1 MELNESHVH
10 APIGAMLDG
19 GLPWEAPFS
28 HPSTL
33 GVGKVCAGPE
43 PFTIQASSGH
53 RQASRRIQRD
63 ANGRRVTPL
72 ARVSLDKSHSI
83 IWGNSGAEPA
93 PLLTA
98 THEAHSSGILEYKA
112 VNALGDEICATR
124 CAHDHHCSRL
134 LRVFACNIPFGLRRM
149 PSASGRLITERCFC
163 FTICRWQRH
172 RRQAQAKCATCDR
185 CFNTPFYR

>member
-1 MELNESHVH
+1 MEPNETHGH
-10 APIGAMLDG
+10 APIGAMLDRG
-19 GLPWEAPFS
+19 FPCEAPFS

-43 PFTIQASSGH
+43 PFTIQTSSGH

-63 ANGRRVTPL
+63 ANGRRVAPL

-98 THEAHSSGILEYKA
+98 THEAHSSGRLEYKTKA
-112 VNALGDEICATR
+112 
-124 CAHDHHCSRL
+124 AH
-134 LRVFACNIPFGLRRM
+134 G
-149 PSASGRLITERCFC
+149 
-163 FTICRWQRH
+163 QRP
-172 RRQAQAKCATCDR
+172 R
-185 CFNTPFYR
+185 